1 MKVRDM
7 RLRRHGVVAIAVLGL
22 MASAVV
28 PASAERGGG
37 GGLGGTAKAAAF
49 ALDVDVDVLGALP
62 LDVGPLARL
71 RLSGDAGP
79 RYANVAKVQVPPLLE
94 ALVLATGAQTKIA
107 HGAYSKASAR
117 VATVKLH
124 LLGDLLVKVLKSG
137 CEVSSDGVNVE
148 SQIVFADGSVLNGLV
163 AADMLGLAARPNSR
177 LSVPLVGSLILNE
190 QKIEKTSSAHGN
202 QVTVTVNALH
212 LVLDGILGKGDVT
225 VAQSVCRAS
234 GKNVGK
240 DLKVVSTTNGK
251 DTSDQVGEGDGDGG
265 GLLDGLLGGDDSGLL
280 GVNNLLG
287 GGLLN
292 GGVL

>member
-1 MKVRDM
+1 M

-28 PASAERGGG
+28 PAAAERGGGGG
-37 GGLGGTAKAAAF
+37 GGLGGTAQAAAF

-94 ALVLATGAQTKIA
+94 ALVLATGAQTKMA

-124 LLGDLLVKVLKSG
+124 LLGELLVKLLKSG
-137 CEVSSDGVNVE
+137 CEVSSDGVNIE
-148 SQIVFADGSVLNGLV
+148 SDIVFADGSVLNGLV
-163 AADMLGLAARPNSR
+163 GADMLALAARPNSR
-177 LSVPLVGSLILNE
+177 LSVPLVGDLILNE
-190 QKIEKTSSAHGN
+190 QKVEKTSSAHGN

-212 LVLDGILGKGDVT
+212 LVLNGILGKGDVT

-240 DLKVVSTTNGK
+240 DLKVVSTTNGN
-251 DTSDQVGEGDGDGG
+251 DTSGQVGEGDGDGSG
-265 GLLDGLLGGDDSGLL
+265 SGLLDGILGGDDGGLL
-280 GVNNLLG
+280 GVNHLLG

>member
-7 RLRRHGVVAIAVLGL
+7 RLRRHGVVAVAVLGL

-94 ALVLATGAQTKIA
+94 ALVLATGAQTKMA

-124 LLGDLLVKVLKSG
+124 LLGELLVKLLKSG
-137 CEVSSDGVNVE
+137 CEVSS
-148 SQIVFADGSVLNGLV
+148 
-163 AADMLGLAARPNSR
+163 
-177 LSVPLVGSLILNE
+177 
-190 QKIEKTSSAHGN
+190 
-202 QVTVTVNALH
+202 
-212 LVLDGILGKGDVT
+212 
-225 VAQSVCRAS
+225 
-234 GKNVGK
+234 
-240 DLKVVSTTNGK
+240 
-251 DTSDQVGEGDGDGG
+251 
-265 GLLDGLLGGDDSGLL
+265 
-280 GVNNLLG
+280 
-287 GGLLN
+287 
-292 GGVL
+292 